1 MRLHLPAIP
10 HTITSSEFS
19 HCAFTGK
26 VLRFAPMMRS
36 RGYVVIHYGVEG
48 SELGGVDLLSREEWE
63 QLRMESHRELYPDRE
78 ITAQNFVGDLAH
90 VGTSL
95 YKEFNSRLREA
106 HIEHYR
112 EGDIVCLPFGE
123 AHKEAIEG
131 LNVLAVES
139 GIGYPTCFL
148 PFRIYESHAQ
158 KSWAC
163 GREHKSP
170 HNYWFVCPNYYDVTE
185 WPFGEPT
192 RPLVGYFGRICAI
205 KGLDIVV
212 EVARR
217 FPHIDFV
224 ICGQGEDTFT
234 HQSVNLRYQPPLHG
248 RERGVWLS
256 QLTCLLAPSI
266 YLEPFCG
273 VNVEAQLCGTPVI
286 APESGAF
293 VETVEQFRTGLL
305 CHTLADYCKGV
316 QLALDGHFDR
326 RYVHERAQRYDM
338 YEVAKHYDYAF
349 KCIADLRHAGWHA
362 DTSRLDV
369 LAAPRACTSAD
380 PSPPDA
386 PRSAE

>member
-63 QLRMESHRELYPDRE
+63 RLRMESHRELYPDRE
-78 ITAQNFVGDLAH
+78 ITARGFVGDLAN
-90 VGTSL
+90 VGTPL
-95 YKEFNSRLREA
+95 YKEFNRRLRA
-106 HIEHYR
+106 ALLEHYR
-112 EGDIVCLPFGE
+112 KGDIVCLPFGE
-123 AHKEAIEG
+123 AHREAIEG
-131 LNVLAVES
+131 LGLLAVES
-139 GIGYPTCFL
+139 GIGYPQSFL
-148 PFRIYESHAQ
+148 PFRIFESHAQ
-158 KSWAC
+158 KAWAC
-163 GREHKSP
+163 GREQVPP
-170 HNYWFVCPNYYDVTE
+170 HNYWFVVPSYYDVSE
-185 WPFGEPT
+185 WPVGTPT
-192 RPLVGYFGRICAI
+192 KPLAGYFGRICRI
-205 KGLDIVV
+205 KGLDVV
-212 EVARR
+212 CEVARR

-248 RERGVWLS
+248 RERGIWLS
-256 QLTCLLAPSI
+256 QLTCLLAPNI

-293 VETVEQFRTGLL
+293 VETVEQFKTGLL

-316 QLALDGHFDR
+316 QMALDGHFDR
-326 RYVHERAQRYDM
+326 RYIHKRAQRYDM
-338 YEVAKHYDYAF
+338 YEVAKQYDYAF
-349 KCIADLRHAGWHA
+349 KCIADL
-362 DTSRLDV
+362 
-369 LAAPRACTSAD
+369 
-380 PSPPDA
+380 
-386 PRSAE
+386 